1 MRRLILFCL
10 VNALPVLGNAAEGA
24 APARSFIWSTATAD
38 TFLARFPDPDSIHW
52 VNQANHF
59 SWQAGYAMFTF
70 EKLWRLTGDARY
82 FDYIKRYVDQQVDG
96 QGNVPNFS
104 PKALDNFPS
113 GLCDPV
119 HVRADRP
126 GEVQGRR
133 DQDPGRLS
141 RLPQELRR
149 QLLARRVGPAPGLGR
164 RCLHG
169 PDVPRALRRR
179 HGRPRIRLRRGHPAD
194 EACAR
199 ALPQAERPPPARL
212 GRVEVGEL
220 GGQEDRPGVRGMER
234 GARLVRPPDRGRF
247 RLPAKGQSGPRYAA
261 FRTQK
266 PVQGP
271 QVRPGPEDRN
281 VVPGGRQAGRP
292 GNWNETS
299 GTGMY
304 IYLIKSSIDRGF
316 IDRAEYLPVVEQA
329 YAGIITKAS
338 VETPRAW
345 STSTTAAASGSR
357 TITRRTSTLRR
368 R

>member
-82 FDYIKRYVDQQVDG
+82 FNYIKRYVDQQVDG

-104 PKALDNFPS
+104 PKALDNFLP

-133 DQDPGRLS
+133 DQDSGRLS

-169 PDVPRALRRR
+169 PDVPRALRGRR
-179 HGRPRIRLRRGHPAD
+179 GRPRIRLRRGHPAD
-194 EACAR
+194 DACAQ
-199 ALPQAERPPPARL
+199 ALPQAERPPTARL
-212 GRVEVGEL
+212 G
-220 GGQEDRPGVRGMER
+220 
-234 GARLVRPPDRGRF
+234 
-247 RLPAKGQSGPRYAA
+247 
-261 FRTQK
+261 
-266 PVQGP
+266 
-271 QVRPGPEDRN
+271 
-281 VVPGGRQAGRP
+281 
-292 GNWNETS
+292 
-299 GTGMY
+299 
-304 IYLIKSSIDRGF
+304 
-316 IDRAEYLPVVEQA
+316 
-329 YAGIITKAS
+329 
-338 VETPRAW
+338 
-345 STSTTAAASGSR
+345 
-357 TITRRTSTLRR
+357 
-368 R
+368 